1 MLHKPEEVREKSVSY
16 EQATSADETDGMDLR
31 KASTLADETM
41 LPYMLSAIEVRAK
54 LIKHLL
60 PADAPQQETVN
71 EVQRRIATFE
81 RRCPS
86 KGPNWR
92 NIAWCEAYRLE
103 LLLALAEP
111 VDKLVTE
118 LELRLDEADEEKVP
132 SAARLRKS
140 CEKTI
145 ALTNGDKGARLPIAT
160 EVAATLRS
168 QLVNV
173 IEETQWHLKKKYTA
187 RTIQRA
193 ATYRIMIAAV
203 CSFFLFI
210 SPYAVIVFKYL
221 LEEEQF
227 SIDNWVGLPL
237 VTALTAG
244 LFGAFFSRLLFIQS
258 KWNTL
263 SLDELKAARES
274 SSIFLRGIVG
284 MCGAAIVYFF
294 LHSHIIG
301 GELFPDFAQLGLSRS
316 QLEVIGVSPE
326 LIFPNRQLAL
336 LVVWSFLAGFSE
348 RLVPNIL
355 ATTETTIGK
364 ASTEPKPVTK

>member
-1 MLHKPEEVREKSVSY
+1 MPDDARETVTPEGMEVRPSP
-16 EQATSADETDGMDLR
+16 A
-31 KASTLADETM
+31 LADEAM

-54 LIKHLL
+54 LIKQLL
-60 PADAPQQETVN
+60 PAGGPQQSIVSEI
-71 EVQRRIATFE
+71 ERRIATFE
-81 RRCPS
+81 TRCPF
-86 KGPNWR
+86 GDPNWR
-92 NIAWCEAYRLE
+92 NIAWCEAYRIE
-103 LLLALAEP
+103 RLLALAEP
-111 VDKLVTE
+111 VDKLVAE
-118 LELRLDEADEEKVP
+118 LQLRLDEAEEEQVP
-132 SAARLRKS
+132 AAARLRKS

-145 ALTNGDKGARLPIAT
+145 ALTLDDKGARLPIGPDV
-160 EVAATLRS
+160 EAALRS

-193 ATYRIMIAAV
+193 ATLRIMIAAV
-203 CSFFLFI
+203 CSFLLFI
-210 SPYAVIVFKYL
+210 SPYATIVVMYAV
-221 LEEEQF
+221 EGPQF
-227 SIDNWVGLPL
+227 SVDNWIGLPL

-274 SSIFLRGIVG
+274 SSIFLRGVVG
-284 MCGAAIVYFF
+284 MCGAAVVYFF
-294 LHSHIIG
+294 LHSQIIG
-301 GELFPDFAQLGLSRS
+301 GELFPDFAQLGLSRE
-316 QLEVIGVSPE
+316 QLKVSGVSPE

-364 ASTEPKPVTK
+364 ASTEPKPSAP